1 MRFIRVLFIV
11 LTLPTMSFGQE
22 KTIRYRIDYLMRQD
36 VVTSLYKIE
45 VVNKSDNTTYVTWYD
60 NDEHFF
66 RYEKDEKKII
76 RHHLSRRAADFS
88 LAQLMIDSFDK
99 PIDLRNTFDIMLS
112 TKEIEPHESFTY
124 YVFCRDEVID
134 EVMKR
139 IIIVDKQAVKACLG
153 FNIWKSLLYTKSECI
168 LADDIIPLR

>member
-1 MRFIRVLFIV
+1 MKTKSIFYINIIAFAFLSGY
-11 LTLPTMSFGQE
+11 MSSCTE
-22 KTIRYRIDYLMRQD
+22 KC
-36 VVTSLYKIE
+36 
-45 VVNKSDNTTYVTWYD
+45 YD
-60 NDEHFF
+60 NFIFFYHHGF

-76 RHHLSRRAADFS
+76 SHHLFRRVGDFS
-88 LAQLMIDSFDK
+88 LGQFMIDTFDK

>member
-1 MRFIRVLFIV
+1 MITMNIFLDMKKMR
-11 LTLPTMSFGQE
+11 
-22 KTIRYRIDYLMRQD
+22 
-36 VVTSLYKIE
+36 
-45 VVNKSDNTTYVTWYD
+45 
-60 NDEHFF
+60 
-66 RYEKDEKKII
+66 KKII
-76 RHHLSRRAADFS
+76 SHHLFRRVGDFS
-88 LAQLMIDSFDK
+88 LGQFMIDTFDK

-139 IIIVDKQAVKACLG
+139 IIIVDKQTVKACLG